1 MKQITENLKNATT
14 NKNITPRPTY
24 RLSNY
29 EQNILLPILMKGL
42 KRKRGAENAITN
54 RQIVLALRKHGL
66 KINERCVRKVVN
78 HIRTNDLVVGLMA
91 SDAGFYIAQ
100 SEQEFIRY
108 ENRLLSRE
116 EALRQVRMSIE
127 RQRRAMLSHRSQE
140 QVLLF

>member
-1 MKQITENLKNATT
+1 MKNELTRA
-14 NKNITPRPTY
+14 TY

-42 KRKRGAENAITN
+42 SRKRGAENAITN

-91 SDAGFYIAQ
+91 SAAGYYIAK

-108 ENRLLSRE
+108 EDRLLSRE
-116 EALRQVRMSIE
+116 AALRQVRLSIE
-127 RQRRAMLSHRSQE
+127 RQRRAMLLHRSQK